1 MESKC
6 TLLQLSPMMTSH
18 TTKVKYQDPEVD
30 VGTILLKGLQTL
42 ISFYHFLAFIRVC
55 VCMCACN
62 SMQHYLVYRLM

>member
-42 ISFYHFLAFIRVC
+42 ISFLPLFSIHSCVRVYVC
-55 VCMCACN
+55 V
-62 SMQHYLVYRLM
+62 